1 MLKRFWL
8 IWSRTVDHRIGKTDD
23 DKPNIPILRNKDAN
37 ISLLIRTVIVIV
49 NLITC
54 LFIVANVIR
63 HW

>member
-37 ISLLIRTVIVIV
+37 ISLFIRTIVVILNIV
-49 NLITC
+49 TC
-54 LFIVANVIR
+54 LFIIANVIR